1 MLNDKAKLQKETESK
16 VASTSV
22 LSIYVS
28 AHTKVKNVK
37 TCIEMTQSNSEQKLP
52 LQGLGQQGNVTGE

>member
-28 AHTKVKNVK
+28 THTKAKNVK
-37 TCIEMTQSNSEQKLP
+37 TCIEMTQSNSE
-52 LQGLGQQGNVTGE
+52 